1 MQLPVSVVAASD
13 VSVRPTLGLVY
24 LFSTFWS
31 NWDSRPRSLT
41 GAGRR
46 SPVGTG
52 TLEERDRKRKL
63 YEAPDPDAGASWAW
77 AVFPL
82 QYLDMVGR
90 FLGDVNISIFFQGD

>member
-1 MQLPVSVVAASD
+1 MQKLLELAVALVVMQLPVSVVAASD

-63 YEAPDPDAGASWAW
+63 YEAPDPDVGAS
-77 AVFPL
+77 
-82 QYLDMVGR
+82 
-90 FLGDVNISIFFQGD
+90 